1 VLAYGAVAVVNSQLV
16 WFDRRGQ
23 VLGSSPPGDYADPE
37 LSPDGKRV
45 AVCRDDPVTGTPDV
59 WIMEISRGTQSRL
72 TFHPRWEVYPVW
84 SPDGSRIAFAW
95 DKEGH
100 TDIYLKAVG
109 GGVEELLLKERRATY
124 PLDWSRDG
132 RLLLFSALD
141 PKTGSDL
148 WLLHLEGPRTPK
160 PLLQTPFNEG
170 EARISPDG
178 RFFAYTSD
186 ESGRPEVYVR
196 PLASMAGQWQV
207 STQGGTKPQWR
218 RDGKELFYLAE
229 DRRLMSLELTDGSGF
244 DRYAPRPLF
253 QTRAPRVDFP
263 GFHSLYAVT
272 PDGQRFL
279 AVTEPEGR
287 SSPPITVVLDWAVE
301 LKR

>member
-1 VLAYGAVAVVNSQLV
+1 
-16 WFDRRGQ
+16 
-23 VLGSSPPGDYADPE
+23 
-37 LSPDGKRV
+37 
-45 AVCRDDPVTGTPDV
+45 
-59 WIMEISRGTQSRL
+59 MEISRGTQSRL

-100 TDIYLKAVG
+100 TDIYLKAAG

-148 WLLHLEGPRTPK
+148 WLLHLEGSRTPR

-196 PLASMAGQWQV
+196 PLASMAEQWQV
-207 STQGGTKPQWR
+207 STQGGTKAQWR

-229 DRRLMSLELTDGSGF
+229 DRKLMSVELTDGSGF
-244 DRYAPRPLF
+244 DKSAPRPLF

-279 AVTEPEGR
+279 AVTELEGR
-287 SSPPITVVLDWAVE
+287 SSPPITVVLDWAIE

>member
-1 VLAYGAVAVVNSQLV
+1 
-16 WFDRRGQ
+16 
-23 VLGSSPPGDYADPE
+23 
-37 LSPDGKRV
+37 
-45 AVCRDDPVTGTPDV
+45 
-59 WIMEISRGTQSRL
+59 
-72 TFHPRWEVYPVW
+72 
-84 SPDGSRIAFAW
+84 
-95 DKEGH
+95 
-100 TDIYLKAVG
+100 
-109 GGVEELLLKERRATY
+109 
-124 PLDWSRDG
+124 
-132 RLLLFSALD
+132 
-141 PKTGSDL
+141 L
-148 WLLHLEGPRTPK
+148 WLLPLEGSKTPR
-160 PLLQTPFNEG
+160 PLLQTPFNEA

-186 ESGRPEVYVR
+186 ESGRPEVYIR
-196 PLASMAGQWQV
+196 PLSSMAEQWQV
-207 STQGGTKPQWR
+207 STQGGTKPEWR

-244 DRYAPRPLF
+244 ERYAPRPLF

-301 LKR
+301 LRR